1 MSTDKFHYQFI
12 HNVFGCFIENT
23 LEYFGDYLYPRFQHQ
38 VVGTYDKAVEYITK
52 QEKYG
57 REGDK
62 PNLPALILNPTG
74 DMNLD
79 DAQSL
84 AKQMWRF
91 PHLAPHLAQ
100 RLFVPIYQDNNV
112 EVNVAFTRLKG
123 EIELL
128 ALLPSFYEYFDLK
141 IFIIQHFGG
150 EGRPIEP
157 MYFNDFIILP
167 EELVNYQYSN
177 DATGESYKLD
187 WENNGAYEFLVET
200 TNKNELV
207 VPGKL
212 KPRYTLR
219 GMSDGSTRYGG
230 MDDVAN
236 WRLSC
241 IVEYEIEI
249 PTFLLLQTD
258 YVLEN
263 IDFNL
268 RFGSTFSKYSDY
280 NLPTNEITI
289 QRHWD
294 SGMQESTNTVINTT
308 VSDNPDVMDDLNS
321 NTNTSSIDDSSIA
334 GTGASD
340 KNYQE
345 APLNILCDSEKLN
358 RELIFKTRYFHEVTQ
373 EQADSTIDVII
384 TLPEPVFDQ
393 ALIKVQSK
401 HGLMNYGDHYLL
413 ENSGNDLKIII
424 KNVNLTKGDF
434 IEIFIYETPYTQPN
448 PLFLCA
454 GSSAISTTDETPER
468 SSLIVEW
475 ALTGTSNITFIEEFP
490 NIIIS
495 DVSLDTLRGD
505 SNIIF
510 NIESTMNIDY
520 SLIGEINNTVIV
532 SGELN

>member
-1 MSTDKFHYQFI
+1 MPTETDQYHQQFI

-23 LEYFGDYLYPRFQHQ
+23 LEYFADYLYPRFQHQ

-52 QEKYG
+52 QEHYG

-74 DMNLD
+74 DFDLD

-84 AKQMWRF
+84 AKQLWRF

-100 RLFVPIYQDNNV
+100 QLFMPIYQDNNV

-150 EGRPIEP
+150 QGRPIEP

-167 EELVNYQYSN
+167 DELVNYQYSN

-187 WENNGAYEFLVET
+187 WKNNGAYEFLVET

-249 PTFLLLQTD
+249 PTFLLLKTD
-258 YVLEN
+258 YILEN

-268 RFGSTFSKYSDY
+268 RFGSAYSKYADY
-280 NLPTNEITI
+280 NLPVNEITI

-294 SGMQESTNTVINTT
+294 SGMQESTNTIINTT
-308 VSDNPDVMDDLNS
+308 VEDNPDVMNDLNS
-321 NTNTSSIDDSSIA
+321 NTNTSSIDDPSIE
-334 GTGASD
+334 GSGET
-340 KNYQE
+340 NYDYQGLPPE
-345 APLNILCDSEKLN
+345 SLCDTEKIS

-373 EQADSTIDVII
+373 EQSDSTSDVII
-384 TLPEPVFDQ
+384 ILPELIFDPT
-393 ALIKVQSK
+393 LIKVQSK
-401 HGLMNYGDHYLL
+401 YGLMDYGDDYLL
-413 ENSGNDLKIII
+413 ENGGQDLKIIVD
-424 KNVNLTKGDF
+424 NVNLKKGDF
-434 IEIFIYETPYTQPN
+434 IEIFIYETPYAQPN

-454 GSSAISTTDETPER
+454 GSSVISTTDETPER
-468 SSLIVEW
+468 ASIEVKW
-475 ALTGTSNITFIEEFP
+475 ALTSNAICKTNVYVPMILVE
-490 NIIIS
+490 
-495 DVSLDTLRGD
+495 
-505 SNIIF
+505 
-510 NIESTMNIDY
+510 
-520 SLIGEINNTVIV
+520 
-532 SGELN
+532 

>member
-1 MSTDKFHYQFI
+1 MPTDTDQYHQQFI

-52 QEKYG
+52 QEHYG

-100 RLFVPIYQDNNV
+100 RLFIPIYQDNNM
-112 EVNVAFTRLKG
+112 EITVAFTRLKG

-141 IFIIQHFGG
+141 IFLIQMFGG
-150 EGRPIEP
+150 EGRYIEP

-167 EELVNYQYSN
+167 DELVNYTYEN
-177 DATGESYKLD
+177 DVTGESYKID

-200 TNKNELV
+200 TNRNELV

-212 KPRYTLR
+212 KPRYVLR

-230 MDDVAN
+230 MDDIAN

-241 IVEYEIEI
+241 IIEYEIEI
-249 PTFLLLQTD
+249 PTFLLLKTD
-258 YVLEN
+258 YLLEN

-268 RFGSTFSKYSDY
+268 RFGSTYSKYEEY
-280 NLPTNEITI
+280 NLPFHEITI

-294 SGMQESTNTVINTT
+294 SGLQESSNSIINTT
-308 VSDNPDVMDDLNS
+308 VEDNPDVMDDLNS
-321 NTNTSSIDDSSIA
+321 NTNTNSIDDPSID
-334 GTGASD
+334 GTGKTKYNLQDTPPES
-340 KNYQE
+340 
-345 APLNILCDSEKLN
+345 LCDTEKLS
-358 RELIFKTRYFHEVTQ
+358 RELIFKTRYFHEITE
-373 EQADSTIDVII
+373 EQADSTSYVII
-384 TLPEPVFDQ
+384 ELPEPVFDIK
-393 ALIKVQSK
+393 LIKVQSK
-401 HGLMNYGDHYLL
+401 HGLLDYGVHYVI
-413 ENSGNDLKIII
+413 ENSGNDLKLIVE
-424 KNVNLTKGDF
+424 NVELSTGDF
-434 IEIFIYETPYTQPN
+434 IEIFIYDTPYAQPN
-448 PLFLCA
+448 PLFFCA
-454 GSSAISTTDETPER
+454 GSSVISTTGETPNR

-475 ALTGTSNITFIEEFP
+475 ALTGTAKCVSPEQKPDITI
-490 NIIIS
+490 
-495 DVSLDTLRGD
+495 T
-505 SNIIF
+505 
-510 NIESTMNIDY
+510 T
-520 SLIGEINNTVIV
+520 IG
-532 SGELN
+532 